1 MIEFVHNDIKVKC
14 KPENALK
21 YKQLMD
27 KPPKTR
33 SVTERRGYPQWNPT
47 MTTEDYL
54 RAYIRLNEN
63 KRMIECPHVVYSSA
77 FKVPT
82 MYDLSSPE
90 VLEELD
96 PDYVEA
102 PVKAKSKP
110 VTSAQLK
117 QALKA
122 LIEAVFEGDPQTIGD
137 EAIRAKRLLND

>member
-33 SVTERRGYPQWNPT
+33 QVPERRSYPQWNPT

-54 RAYIRLNEN
+54 RAYIRMNDN
-63 KRMIECPHVVYSSA
+63 KRMIECKHEVMSSA
-77 FKVPT
+77 FKVPS

-90 VLEELD
+90 VLEEVD
-96 PDYVEA
+96 PDYVETA
-102 PVKAKSKP
+102 KVKAKP
-110 VTSAQLK
+110 VTNAQLK
-117 QALKA
+117 AALKT
-122 LIEAVFEGDPQTIGD
+122 LIDAIFEGDPQTIGD
-137 EAIRAKRLLND
+137 EAIRAKELLK

>member
-33 SVTERRGYPQWNPT
+33 QVPERRSYPQWNPT

-54 RAYIRLNEN
+54 RAYIRMNEN
-63 KRMIECPHVVYSSA
+63 KRMIECKHEVMSSA
-77 FKVPT
+77 FKVPS

-96 PDYVEA
+96 PDYVET
-102 PVKAKSKP
+102 VKVKSKP

-117 QALKA
+117 AALKT
-122 LIEAVFEGDPQTIGD
+122 LIEAIFEGDPQTIGD
-137 EAIRAKRLLND
+137 EAIRAKRLLDV

>member
-33 SVTERRGYPQWNPT
+33 QVPERRSYPQWNPT

-54 RAYIRLNEN
+54 RAYIRMNDN
-63 KRMIECPHVVYSSA
+63 KRMIECKHEVMSSA
-77 FKVPT
+77 FKVPS

-96 PDYVEA
+96 PDYVETVK
-102 PVKAKSKP
+102 VKAKP
-110 VTSAQLK
+110 VTNAQLK
-117 QALKA
+117 AALKT
-122 LIEAVFEGDPQTIGD
+122 LIDAIFEGDPQTIGD
-137 EAIRAKRLLND
+137 EAIKAKELLK

>member
-1 MIEFVHNDIKVKC
+1 MIEFVHNGIKVKC

-27 KPPKTR
+27 KPPKPR
-33 SVTERRGYPQWNPT
+33 QVPERRSYPQWNPT

-54 RAYIRLNEN
+54 RAYIRLNDN
-63 KRMIECPHVVYSSA
+63 KRMIECKHEVMSSA

-96 PDYVEA
+96 LDYVEA

-110 VTSAQLK
+110 VTNAQLK

-137 EAIRAKRLLND
+137 EAIRAKELLK

>member
-33 SVTERRGYPQWNPT
+33 QVPERRSYPQWNPT

-54 RAYIRLNEN
+54 RAYIRMNDN
-63 KRMIECPHVVYSSA
+63 KRMIECKHEVMSSA
-77 FKVPT
+77 FKVPS

-90 VLEELD
+90 VLEEVD

-102 PVKAKSKP
+102 VKVKAKP
-110 VTSAQLK
+110 VTNAQLK
-117 QALKA
+117 AALKT
-122 LIEAVFEGDPQTIGD
+122 LIEAIFEGDPQTIGD
-137 EAIRAKRLLND
+137 EAIRAKELLK

>member
-1 MIEFVHNDIKVKC
+1 MIEFVHAGIKVKC

-27 KPPKTR
+27 KPPKPR
-33 SVTERRGYPQWNPT
+33 QVPERRSYPQWNPT

-54 RAYIRLNEN
+54 RAYIRMNEN
-63 KRMIECPHVVYSSA
+63 KPMIECKHEVMSSA

-90 VLEELD
+90 VLEEVDL
-96 PDYVEA
+96 DYVEA
-102 PVKAKSKP
+102 PIKAKSKP
-110 VTSAQLK
+110 VTNAQLK
-117 QALKA
+117 AALKA

-137 EAIRAKRLLND
+137 EAIRAKELLK

>member
-1 MIEFVHNDIKVKC
+1 MIEFVHNGINVKC

-54 RAYIRLNEN
+54 RAYIRNNNN
-63 KRMIECPHVVYSSA
+63 KRMIDCGHVCANFSNIPS
-77 FKVPT
+77 
-82 MYDLSSPE
+82 MYDLSCPE

-102 PVKAKSKP
+102 PVKVKPKP

-117 QALKA
+117 QALKS
-122 LIEAVFEGDPQTIGD
+122 LIEAVFEGDTQ
-137 EAIRAKRLLND
+137 AIADQAIKAKELLK

>member
-33 SVTERRGYPQWNPT
+33 QAPERRSYPQWNPT

-54 RAYIRLNEN
+54 RAYIRMNDN
-63 KRMIECPHVVYSSA
+63 KRMIECKHEVMSSA
-77 FKVPT
+77 FKVPS

-90 VLEELD
+90 VLEEVD
-96 PDYVEA
+96 PDYVETVK
-102 PVKAKSKP
+102 VKAKP
-110 VTSAQLK
+110 VTNAQLK
-117 QALKA
+117 AALKT
-122 LIEAVFEGDPQTIGD
+122 LIDAIFEGDPQTIGD
-137 EAIRAKRLLND
+137 EAIRAKELLK

>member
-33 SVTERRGYPQWNPT
+33 QVPERRSYPQWNPT

-54 RAYIRLNEN
+54 RAYIRMNDN
-63 KRMIECPHVVYSSA
+63 KRMIECKHEVMSSA
-77 FKVPT
+77 FKVPS

-96 PDYVEA
+96 PDYVETVK
-102 PVKAKSKP
+102 VKAKP
-110 VTSAQLK
+110 VTNAQLK
-117 QALKA
+117 AALKT
-122 LIEAVFEGDPQTIGD
+122 LIEAIFEGDPQTIGD
-137 EAIRAKRLLND
+137 EAIRAKRLLDV

>member
-1 MIEFVHNDIKVKC
+1 MIEFVHNGIQVKC

-33 SVTERRGYPQWNPT
+33 QVPERRSYPQWNPT

-54 RAYIRLNEN
+54 RAYIRMNDN
-63 KRMIECPHVVYSSA
+63 KRMIECKHEVMSSA
-77 FKVPT
+77 FKVPS

-96 PDYVEA
+96 PDYVETEK
-102 PVKAKSKP
+102 VKAKP
-110 VTSAQLK
+110 ATNAQLK
-117 QALKA
+117 AALKT
-122 LIEAVFEGDPQTIGD
+122 LIDAIFEGDPQTIGD
-137 EAIRAKRLLND
+137 EAIKAKELLK

>member
-27 KPPKTR
+27 KPPKPR
-33 SVTERRGYPQWNPT
+33 QVPERRSYPQWNPT

-54 RAYIRLNEN
+54 RAYIRMNEN
-63 KRMIECPHVVYSSA
+63 KRMIECKHEVMSSA

-82 MYDLSSPE
+82 MYDSALPE
-90 VLEELD
+90 VLEEID

-102 PVKAKSKP
+102 PAKAKPKT

-117 QALKA
+117 AALKS
-122 LIEAVFEGDPQTIGD
+122 LIEAIEEGDSQVIATQ
-137 EAIRAKRLLND
+137 AIKAKTLL

>member
-1 MIEFVHNDIKVKC
+1 MIEFVHNGINVKC

-54 RAYIRLNEN
+54 RLYIRDNDN
-63 KRMIECPHVVYSSA
+63 KRMIDCGHVCANFSNIPS
-77 FKVPT
+77 

-96 PDYVEA
+96 LDYVEE
-102 PVKAKSKP
+102 PVKVKAKP
-110 VTSAQLK
+110 VTNAQLK
-117 QALKA
+117 AALKT
-122 LIEAVFEGDPQTIGD
+122 LIEAIFEGDPQTIGD
-137 EAIRAKRLLND
+137 EAIRAKELLK